1 MAVDIKNLIAAI
13 NPGIYCE
20 KFKVENG
27 ITINLANQV
36 KKIAR
41 EQGYLKAAEKAKLI
55 ESNYMEIDD
64 HMEVEEVSD
73 KPVYYKNPFKL
84 AALKNPVEKHV
95 LVYDSFGESLE
106 PIYFW
111 LLDTINKEYKDIKKI
126 EKVIDNF
133 VSSPGS
139 AHFSEMGGKATKMQ
153 EEAMKL
159 LAAANQV
166 IKSIIN
172 IIYDLKE
179 MKMRLDLYKNLKSDK
194 PEVKDSAR
202 LSLKQLWMDTVDTKR
217 GNTAIKLMAQQFQYV
232 TLIDAFMA
240 ADSLKSIEKMDL
252 NDRVKRILLQRV
264 GEFEDWLKASEK
276 ELTKRFEIE
285 KIYLKSQVNSVKI
298 YARWV
303 KPYLKAAKALEQR
316 ATPTAALVNAFNT
329 SLFELALLAIGDY
342 NPMKEDIPKGDLPKM
357 VATAKRRDY
366 SMLML
371 VELTFR
377 SAPER
382 TQQGGYGF
390 RGRVEISFTS
400 FALNTDELELLKG
413 EIEKDDLGDLFE
425 AIGGVTDDSMEQLK
439 VDIDELLKDE
449 DEEKEKKKDENT
461 NPFSALFSLFK
472 KEEAPPAKKSESKE
486 TKGPAKIA
494 PDNEMEKVM
503 RDRAVVIAREQCR
516 KIYDLY
522 KKAHNLPGF

>member
-20 KFKVENG
+20 KFKIENG
-27 ITINLANQV
+27 ITANLREQV
-36 KKIAR
+36 KSIAQ

-55 ESNYMEIDD
+55 ESDYMEFDD
-64 HMEVEEVSD
+64 ASD
-73 KPVYYKNPFKL
+73 KAMYYKNPFNL
-84 AALKNPVEKHV
+84 TALKAPVEKHS
-95 LVYDSFGESLE
+95 LIYDSFGESLE

-111 LLDTINKEYKDIKKI
+111 LLDTINKEYADIKKI

-133 VSSPGS
+133 ISSPGS

-159 LAAANQV
+159 LGAANQV
-166 IKSIIN
+166 IKSVIN

-179 MKMRLDLYKNLKSDK
+179 MKLRLDLYKNFKSDK
-194 PEVKDSAR
+194 PEIKGSAQ
-202 LSLKQLWMDTVDTKR
+202 LSLKQLWMDSVDIKR
-217 GNTAIKLMAQQFQYV
+217 GNSSIKVMAQQFQFV

-240 ADSLKSIEKMDL
+240 ADSLKSIEKIDL

-276 ELTKRFEIE
+276 ELAKRFEIE

-316 ATPTAALVNAFNT
+316 ATPTAALVNSFNT
-329 SLFELALLAIGDY
+329 SLFELAFLAIGEYD
-342 NPMKEDIPKGDLPKM
+342 PIKDDIPKGDLPKM
-357 VATAKRRDY
+357 VSTAKRRNY
-366 SMLML
+366 NTLML

-377 SAPER
+377 TAPER
-382 TQQGGYGF
+382 AQQGGYGF
-390 RGRVEISFTS
+390 RGRVEVSFTS
-400 FALNTDELELLKG
+400 AALNTDEIEVLKK
-413 EIEKDDLGDLFE
+413 EIEKDDLGDLFKTIE
-425 AIGGVTDDSMEQLK
+425 GVTDDSMEQLK

-449 DEEKEKKKDENT
+449 DEEKEKKKEEDT
-461 NPFSALFSLFK
+461 NPFSALASLFK
-472 KEEAPPAKKSESKE
+472 KETLPAKKSESKE
-486 TKGPAKIA
+486 SKSPAKIE
-494 PDNEMEKVM
+494 PDNDIEKVM
-503 RDRAVVIAREQCR
+503 RNQAVVKARQECR

-522 KKAHNLPGF
+522 KKAHSLPGF